1 MQNEA
6 HLVAALVTHP
16 ADIATAAAWLRPE
29 ALTDP
34 AWRPVYAALVQLAES
49 GEPIDVVTVNWE
61 VRRASARLGQ
71 GPGNR
76 ELREAV
82 DSAAASD
89 PGYLGRAVASDQLR
103 TTAAHAADALRSCA
117 SSPGIDLVDVLHT
130 GHLLT
135 KALCEKANVLP
146 EQLSGS
152 APQRHLAAVHDR
164 TQTRDVESQRGVLGP
179 VAG

>member
-16 ADIATAAAWLRPE
+16 AAIATTAAWLRPE
-29 ALTDP
+29 ALSDP
-34 AWRPVYAALVQLAES
+34 AWRPVFAALVQLADS

-71 GPGNR
+71 GPGTR
-76 ELREAV
+76 EIREAV
-82 DSAAASD
+82 DLAAASD
-89 PGYLGRAVASDQLR
+89 PGYLSRVVASDQLR

-117 SSPGIDLVDVLHT
+117 SNPGIDLVDVLQT
-130 GHLLT
+130 GHLVT
-135 KALCEKANVLP
+135 EALCEKANGLP
-146 EQLSGS
+146 ERPSGS

-164 TQTRDVESQRGVLGP
+164 TQTRDVESMRGVLGP